1 MAMMILLLS
10 PVPAPLESRY
20 ELTTSAV
27 LHPRNFW
34 TQRQLVFLSQI
45 VEDVPDVD
53 VVVVPV
59 GGAGLIAGVSLAVK
73 TLKPECKVRIP
84 ERQ

>member
-1 MAMMILLLS
+1 MLL
-10 PVPAPLESRY
+10 
-20 ELTTSAV
+20 
-27 LHPRNFW
+27 
-34 TQRQLVFLSQI
+34 QI

-73 TLKPECKVRIP
+73 TLKPECKVGIKIVDKALAFFPCRLIRLQDFSP
-84 ERQ
+84 FLPLIGHWC

>member
-1 MAMMILLLS
+1 MGS
-10 PVPAPLESRY
+10 HTKY
-20 ELTTSAV
+20 SA
-27 LHPRNFW
+27 
-34 TQRQLVFLSQI
+34 QRQIVFLPQI

-73 TLKPECKVRIP
+73 TLKPECRVRIQK
-84 ERQ
+84 RQQRLASPRSPANTLM